1 MTKWKKN
8 FGSRWKGNLI
18 ENIIKNN
25 NGNKSLSCSKIAQ
38 LYSEEYNKSLSR
50 VTVYR
55 ILTKKLDYRF
65 RKTAVKT
72 NKLLGIE
79 SIKQT
84 FFILKI
90 IARIIKLGDELVF
103 IDDSEFY
110 NENNNL
116 KKWRKNDEEIYFDI
130 TDTKKVNLILAVTQ
144 SKVVYYKI
152 TSTST
157 NEDTFKKFMEDL
169 YDSLSFNEREN
180 YCFLLDNLSAH
191 STAKLFTFYKEKKMK
206 ILFNTPYRSNFNM
219 VELVFRHIKRET
231 YTHLYSDEKKL
242 RNDITNILGNK

>member
-1 MTKWKKN
+1 MQHFLTKWKKN
-8 FGSRWKGNLI
+8 FGSRWKGKLI

-103 IDDSEFY
+103 IDESAFY

-116 KKWRKNDEEIYFDI
+116 KMWRWWRNIFWYYRH
-130 TDTKKVNLILAVTQ
+130 KK
-144 SKVVYYKI
+144 S
-152 TSTST
+152 
-157 NEDTFKKFMEDL
+157 
-169 YDSLSFNEREN
+169 
-180 YCFLLDNLSAH
+180 
-191 STAKLFTFYKEKKMK
+191 
-206 ILFNTPYRSNFNM
+206 
-219 VELVFRHIKRET
+219 
-231 YTHLYSDEKKL
+231 
-242 RNDITNILGNK
+242 

>member
-1 MTKWKKN
+1 MKPNQTDLAVFKSEINKIKLSENSSDFNSTIIIPDIFAAFFDEMEKK
-8 FGSRWKGNLI
+8 SLVLDEREKRI

-25 NGNKSLSCSKIAQ
+25 NDNKSLSCSKIAQ
-38 LYSEEYNKSLSR
+38 LYSEKYDKSVSR

-90 IARIIKLGDELVF
+90 IARIIKLSGELVF
-103 IDDSEFY
+103 IDESAFY

-116 KKWRKNDEEIYFDI
+116 KMWRKNDEEINFDI

-180 YCFLLDNLSAH
+180 YCF
-191 STAKLFTFYKEKKMK
+191 
-206 ILFNTPYRSNFNM
+206 
-219 VELVFRHIKRET
+219 
-231 YTHLYSDEKKL
+231 
-242 RNDITNILGNK
+242 

>member
-1 MTKWKKN
+1 MVLDKREK
-8 FGSRWKGNLI
+8 RI

-25 NGNKSLSCSKIAQ
+25 NDNKSLSCSKIAQ
-38 LYSEEYNKSLSR
+38 LYSEKYDKSVSR

-90 IARIIKLGDELVF
+90 TARIIKSGGELAF
-103 IDDSEFY
+103 IDESAFY

-116 KKWRKNDEEIYFDI
+116 KMWRKNDEEIYFGI

-180 YCFLLDNLSAH
+180 YCF
-191 STAKLFTFYKEKKMK
+191 
-206 ILFNTPYRSNFNM
+206 
-219 VELVFRHIKRET
+219 
-231 YTHLYSDEKKL
+231 
-242 RNDITNILGNK
+242 